1 MDGSQKLKKQVKEEF
16 MEYLT
21 LHKHRK
27 TPERFAILDHIYSMK
42 GHFDMDSL
50 YKSMIEVNFRVSRAT
65 LYNTIQLLH
74 DCGLVVKHQFG
85 GNISKYERAYGN
97 ENHNHLIC
105 TTCGE
110 VREMKNEDLLT
121 SAQLK
126 KIRKFTVSYYS
137 MYIYGT
143 CSKCTHAK
151 RMKLRR
157 LARTNISGRA
167 KKSSTGGGTPKSS
180 TGGRAKKSS
189 PVKLAKK
196 SSGKN
201 NGADKTGGDSL
212 NEK

>member
-1 MDGSQKLKKQVKEEF
+1 MESNLKLKKQVNDEF

-27 TPERFAILDHIYSMK
+27 TPERFAILDHIYSTK

-50 YKSMIEVNFRVSRAT
+50 YKSMVDMNFRVSRAT
-65 LYNTIQLLH
+65 FYNTIDLLL

-85 GNISKYERAYGN
+85 GNMSKYERSYGN

-110 VREMKNEDLLT
+110 VWEMKNDDLLT
-121 SAQLK
+121 PAQLK
-126 KIRKFTVSYYS
+126 KIRKFTVNYYS

-151 RMKLRR
+151 KMELRR
-157 LARTNISGRA
+157 LARLHNKEKVSENKSKATTKKAKSSAKQDPTVTKSKVSSGRVTTDA
-167 KKSSTGGGTPKSS
+167 KAGVSNNQ
-180 TGGRAKKSS
+180 KKR
-189 PVKLAKK
+189 
-196 SSGKN
+196 
-201 NGADKTGGDSL
+201 
-212 NEK
+212 